1 MDADTIINKLI
12 AFLGPVTNSIKG
24 SVNTAE
30 ILRVT
35 LTALVSGGGV
45 LGVLAA
51 YQGDLSTILT
61 SPTPVSLAVAGYVL
75 TFVTDL
81 VRRLNHGTD
90 PHPCPC
96 PGPCPCPCP
105 GPCPCPPRARQLPEG
120 TAPPPVTKHVSTRPP
135 TTPSGA
141 SAGLSWS

>member
-1 MDADTIINKLI
+1 MDADTIINKII
-12 AFLGPVTNSIKG
+12 AFFGPVANSIKG

-61 SPTPVSLAVAGYVL
+61 SPTPVSLAVAGYAL

-81 VRRLNHGTD
+81 VRRLNHGTT
-90 PHPCPC
+90 PPLPL
-96 PGPCPCPCP
+96 PLPLPRPLPLPPSGPTTSRRH
-105 GPCPCPPRARQLPEG
+105 RA
-120 TAPPPVTKHVSTRPP
+120 PPVTKHVSTRPP

>member
-1 MDADTIINKLI
+1 MDADTVINKIL
-12 AFLGPVTNSIKG
+12 AFFGPVASSIKG

-51 YQGDLSTILT
+51 YQGDLSVILT
-61 SPTPVSLAVAGYVL
+61 SPTPVSLALAGYAL

-81 VRRLNHGTD
+81 VRRLNHGTT
-90 PHPCPC
+90 PTP
-96 PGPCPCPCP
+96 
-105 GPCPCPPRARQLPEG
+105 
-120 TAPPPVTKHVSTRPP
+120 APAPAP
-135 TTPSGA
+135 A
-141 SAGLSWS
+141 